1 MNTYNHKAMKVLIP
15 LLLLLPYLAMSQT
28 SDWVAPKEADA
39 LKNPYPATAASMQQA
54 KAKFQQLCVI
64 CHGDKGKGD
73 GVAGMALK
81 PKPAN
86 FTTTKVQSESDGA
99 IFWKMT
105 NGRAPMAAYKDI
117 LTDQERWELVNY
129 IRTFKKSK

>member
-1 MNTYNHKAMKVLIP
+1 MKVLIP
-15 LLLLLPYLAMSQT
+15 IFLFVPYLAMSQT
-28 SDWVAPKEADA
+28 SDWAAPKEADA
-39 LKNPYPATAASMQQA
+39 LKNPYPVTEASLQVA
-54 KAKFQQLCVI
+54 KAKFQQLCSI
-64 CHGDKGKGD
+64 CHGEKGRGD

-86 FTTTKVQSESDGA
+86 FTSSKIQSESDGA
-99 IFWKMT
+99 LYWKMT

-117 LTDQERWELVNY
+117 LSEKERWQLVNY